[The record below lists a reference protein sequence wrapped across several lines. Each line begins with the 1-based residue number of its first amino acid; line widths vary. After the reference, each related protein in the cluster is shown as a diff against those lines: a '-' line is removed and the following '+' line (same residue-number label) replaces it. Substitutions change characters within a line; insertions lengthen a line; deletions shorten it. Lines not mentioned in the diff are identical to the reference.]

1 MYIEVSTKE
10 KRENGA
16 QGIFERIMLENFH
29 KLTKISQTLETQE
42 NPSRINT
49 RKTILRHVIVKILK
63 IKIKENILSTAREK
77 GFIISL
83 MIQ

>member
-10 KRENGA
+10 KR
-16 QGIFERIMLENFH
+16 ERIMLENFH